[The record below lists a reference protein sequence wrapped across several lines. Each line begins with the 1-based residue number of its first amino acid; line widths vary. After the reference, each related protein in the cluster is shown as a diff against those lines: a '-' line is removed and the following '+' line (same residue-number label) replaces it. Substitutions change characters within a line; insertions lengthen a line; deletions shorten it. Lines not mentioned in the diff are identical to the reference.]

1 MINKKIIRGVTKKQ
15 VNNEFDYIR
24 NQTIGTVE
32 AVSPKEIKVLL
43 EINAPQNTAIN
54 TGIPQLFPKVNGFV
68 LIPNEAGALIGI
80 VSWIGIE
87 HSSFPKRKGYKD
99 FDLID
104 LPFPLRKLY
113 INPVGVLKQ
122 KNNEYEI
129 ERGVYNYPSVGDIVV
144 IPNQYQLRAI
154 VQNKDANNR
163 VNIGISSLAANA
175 PVFINPDRVFGRH
188 LAILGNTGSGKSC
201 SVAGLI
207 RWTLE
212 SAKKKLKNEEKLNAR
227 FIILDPN
234 GEYTDAF
241 NDLVNVRKFQIV
253 LDEKKALDESIQQ
266 LKVPSWMWNSYEWSS
281 IAQASGKTQR
291 PLLRR
296 SLREI
301 RNGVDSEKTDN
312 YSLHIRRYYS
322 SCIIELKNDLRLGIS
337 SFKGK
342 PGKNDFGKKLQSI
355 ALDLI
360 SDQNKTN
367 DDKLKHLLESISAKI
382 KTIADGKYSS
392 FISEGK
398 KVEYYNDFE
407 KQDVE
412 NTIIAIEELLES
424 VGGFST
430 YTGPDE
436 DSPVFF
442 HNSDFI
448 NHLERLVQE
457 TNMQQFMDFFMMR
470 IRSIL
475 TDSRIAS
482 VIETKNKDEIT
493 LENWL
498 NTYIGNNDDNGTINI
513 IDLSLL
519 PSEILFVIISV
530 LSRIIFEAH
539 QRYRRKNGVILPTT
553 LVVEEAHNFI
563 RWHSEEND
571 EITAN
576 NLCSK
581 SFEKI
586 AKEGRKF
593 GLGLLISSQRPS
605 ELSQTVLSQ
614 CNTFLLHRLVN
625 DKDQDMV
632 KRLVPD
638 NIGSILDELPVL
650 PTKKAI
656 LLGWAAP
663 LPIVVE
669 MNTLEEKH
677 CPKSKD
683 PEFWDVWTGNTERV
697 INWKNISDDWQK
709 EEHI

>member
-1 MINKKIIRGVTKKQ
+1 
-15 VNNEFDYIR
+15 
-24 NQTIGTVE
+24 
-32 AVSPKEIKVLL
+32 
-43 EINAPQNTAIN
+43 
-54 TGIPQLFPKVNGFV
+54 
-68 LIPNEAGALIGI
+68 
-80 VSWIGIE
+80 
-87 HSSFPKRKGYKD
+87 
-99 FDLID
+99 
-104 LPFPLRKLY
+104 
-113 INPVGVLKQ
+113 
-122 KNNEYEI
+122 
-129 ERGVYNYPSVGDIVV
+129 
-144 IPNQYQLRAI
+144 
-154 VQNKDANNR
+154 
-163 VNIGISSLAANA
+163 
-175 PVFINPDRVFGRH
+175 
-188 LAILGNTGSGKSC
+188 
-201 SVAGLI
+201 
-207 RWTLE
+207 
-212 SAKKKLKNEEKLNAR
+212 
-227 FIILDPN
+227 
-234 GEYTDAF
+234 
-241 NDLVNVRKFQIV
+241 
-253 LDEKKALDESIQQ
+253 
-266 LKVPSWMWNSYEWSS
+266 
-281 IAQASGKTQR
+281 
-291 PLLRR
+291 
-296 SLREI
+296 
-301 RNGVDSEKTDN
+301 
-312 YSLHIRRYYS
+312 
-322 SCIIELKNDLRLGIS
+322 LGIS

-342 PGKNDFGKKLQSI
+342 PGKNEFGRKLQSI

-360 SDQNKTN
+360 SDQKET
-367 DDKLKHLLESISAKI
+367 DDNGLKHLLESTSKKI
-382 KTIADGKYSS
+382 KTIADKKHST
-392 FISEGK
+392 FIQEGK
-398 KVEYYNDFE
+398 EIEYYNDFE

-412 NTIIAIEELLES
+412 KSIMAIEELLEY
-424 VGGFST
+424 VGGFSI

-442 HNSDFI
+442 NNSDFI
-448 NHLERLVQE
+448 NHLEKLVQE
-457 TNMQQFMDFFMMR
+457 NTNMQQFMDFFLMR

-482 VIETKNKDEIT
+482 VIETKSKDEIT

-498 NTYIGNNDDNGTINI
+498 NTYIGSNDDNGTINI

-683 PEFWDVWTGNTERV
+683 PEFWDVWTGSTERV
-697 INWKNISDDWQK
+697 INWKNISDDWQR